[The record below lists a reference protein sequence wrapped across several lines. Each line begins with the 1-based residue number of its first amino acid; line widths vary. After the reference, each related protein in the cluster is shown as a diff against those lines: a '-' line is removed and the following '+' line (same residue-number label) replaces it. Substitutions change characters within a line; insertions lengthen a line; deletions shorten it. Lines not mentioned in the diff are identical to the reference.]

1 MQLYKKKKIEI
12 VVEAARVQKILEML
26 EAEGAKGYTIIPQVS
41 GKGHGGIRDEAH
53 VSDVFRNVSI
63 MVIVAEEI
71 TRKIIEKIQPLLK
84 DYAGIVCISD
94 VEVVRDEH
102 F

>member
-12 VVEAARVQKILEML
+12 VVEAARVQKILAML

-41 GKGHGGIRDEAH
+41 GKGHRGIRDEAH
-53 VSDVFRNVSI
+53 VSDVFRNVLI
-63 MVIVAEEI
+63 IVIAAEDVAE
-71 TRKIIEKIQPLLK
+71 RIIQNAQPLLEN
-84 DYAGIVCISD
+84 YAGIIYVTDIQ
-94 VEVVRDEH
+94 VVRDEH